1 MTLQQLYYIVEL
13 SKHNSISAAAEALF
27 IAQPSL
33 STTIKE
39 LEKEFH
45 ITILERNRHGITF
58 TPEGLEFL
66 NYANHIIEQTTNLRE
81 HFNPHQPSK
90 NKLRLSISSQHYMFA
105 VDAFTDYLQTLSK
118 KPQYA
123 ITFREGR
130 TSQVI
135 QDVVTQRSQI
145 GIIFISKMTQKF
157 MTRTLRKNRLKF
169 TELFAYPPSVFLQAN
184 HPLAKYPSL
193 SIDQLRPYPYIQY
206 TQEEDSY
213 QFSEEVI
220 IPDIKPEREISTTD
234 RSTLFSVIA
243 DRCLHHRNGHL
254 IPQRSKMAHRIDS
267 DEKSVGYYARRL
279 DQTTGDSL
287 TLSRQSLYRT
297 ARKNLGSQ
305 SCHRRKSADQTSTG
319 TNRPKHTHEIPVRIK
334 AKKLFPMH
342 RGRAFL
348 CSRLSRY
355 KSAAFSC
362 EPST

>member
-1 MTLQQLYYIVEL
+1 MTLQQIYYIVEL

-81 HFNPHQPSK
+81 HFNPHQPNR

-105 VDAFTDYLQTLSK
+105 VDTFTDYLQTLSK

-243 DRCLHHRNGHL
+243 ATDAYTIGTGILFRNDRKWPIVS
-254 IPQRSKMAHRIDS
+254 IPMKNPLDIMRVGWIKLQETPLPLAAKAYIEQLEKTLVHSHVIAENQPAKQAPERIAQTIITKDRS
-267 DEKSVGYYARRL
+267 E
-279 DQTTGDSL
+279 
-287 TLSRQSLYRT
+287 
-297 ARKNLGSQ
+297 
-305 SCHRRKSADQTSTG
+305 
-319 TNRPKHTHEIPVRIK
+319 
-334 AKKLFPMH
+334 
-342 RGRAFL
+342 
-348 CSRLSRY
+348 
-355 KSAAFSC
+355 
-362 EPST
+362 

>member
-81 HFNPHQPSK
+81 HFNPHQPSQ

-105 VDAFTDYLQTLSK
+105 VDAFTDYLQTLAK

-169 TELFAYPPSVFLQAN
+169 TELFSYPPSVFLQAN
-184 HPLAKYPSL
+184 HPLAQYPSL

-213 QFSEEVI
+213 QFAEEVV
-220 IPDIKPEREISTTD
+220 IPDIKPDREISTTD

-243 DRCLHHRNGHL
+243 ATDAYTIG
-254 IPQRSKMAHRIDS
+254 
-267 DEKSVGYYARRL
+267 
-279 DQTTGDSL
+279 TGISYSG
-287 TLSRQSLYRT
+287 TGESGPSSR
-297 ARKNLGSQ
+297 
-305 SCHRRKSADQTSTG
+305 
-319 TNRPKHTHEIPVRIK
+319 
-334 AKKLFPMH
+334 FP
-342 RGRAFL
+342 
-348 CSRLSRY
+348 
-355 KSAAFSC
+355 
-362 EPST
+362 